1 MGIQLVVFKGRRIF
15 LPNIKLF
22 LQIRHPVC
30 VTTADL
36 NFHVRVSLQFVMSSA
51 MPIPHMSG
59 IKGKRRGRAEAY
71 LPRRRVASEVSKHS
85 REPVVD
91 FV

>member
-15 LPNIKLF
+15 LPNIKFF
-22 LQIRHPVC
+22 LQIRHLVC
-30 VTTADL
+30 VKTADL
-36 NFHVRVSLQFVMSSA
+36 NFHVHMPLQFVMSSA
-51 MPIPHMSG
+51 TSIQYMSD
-59 IKGKRRGRAEAY
+59 IKGKRQTQDNAY

-91 FV
+91 FI

>member
-1 MGIQLVVFKGRRIF
+1 MVSKGRRIF

-30 VTTADL
+30 VKTADL
-36 NFHVRVSLQFVMSSA
+36 NFHVHMSLEFVMSSA
-51 MPIPHMSG
+51 MSMLYVSG
-59 IKGKRRGRAEAY
+59 IKDKRHRHAKAY
-71 LPRRRVASEVSKHS
+71 LPRRRVASEVGKHS

-91 FV
+91 FI